1 MEIEKLCKEDFTS
14 DRVVNGTPS
23 VRFSRCGAICLNKS
37 AVNHLKL
44 FDHKTKILSGVSFFQ
59 DVNNRAD
66 FSICKD
72 TKGWVLRHVGERSG
86 CVIFNNAIFARYI
99 IKMTWD
105 EKISHAVDKAIPDS
119 LKFRIALLSLDDD
132 KNKDVYALLRK
143 KE

>member
-14 DRVVNGTPS
+14 NKVVSGTPTI
-23 VRFSRCGAICLNKS
+23 RFLRSGVIFLNKS

-59 DVNNRAD
+59 DTKNHVD

-72 TKGWVLRHVGERSG
+72 SKGWVLRHAGEKSG

-99 IKMTWD
+99 IKMTW
-105 EKISHAVDKAIPDS
+105 EERIVHAVDAVKPSS
-119 LKFRIALLSLDDD
+119 LSFQIALLPLDDD
-132 KNKDVYALLRK
+132 KNKDIYALLRK